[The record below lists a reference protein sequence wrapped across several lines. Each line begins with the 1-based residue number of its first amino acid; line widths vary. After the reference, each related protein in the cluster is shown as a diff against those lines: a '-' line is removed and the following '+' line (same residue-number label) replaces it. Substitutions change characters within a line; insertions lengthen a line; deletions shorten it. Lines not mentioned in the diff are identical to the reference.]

1 MFFKSARRGLIIEFN
16 PHRTL
21 VAGLAEWDAKAL
33 LIDSMVEFEAQ
44 DSVGLRRWLHEFQER
59 SLVPAYCGFAPRDW
73 LLVRDSV
80 SPRRLTEPEYLSEL
94 ARDKLKL
101 TNPEEWHIDLLHP
114 LEGAQIV
121 PEGAQRPV
129 LISGVS
135 LASVREIQQ
144 QLLDYGILPYR
155 LEVGVLPTLGAII
168 DYNERRDDSRA
179 TVIIDVGP
187 QQTNAWILGKEGV
200 HTPAPIK
207 IGYDVIEKAALKEF
221 GLTTTLEVQ
230 QRLMDV
236 EEELLLRSTRLIRPL
251 ARELKPVFDSFEMTT
266 GQRVGEL
273 HCVYLPPWLAW
284 LPEPLATGTGLEP
297 FAIDCNEWL
306 KTVNVRVA
314 PELVFPP
321 HWFSTLALVAE
332 LGAVPANAN
341 QQ

>member
-21 VAGLAEWDAKAL
+21 VAGLAAWDAKPAF
-33 LIDSMVEFEAQ
+33 IETMAEFEAQ
-44 DSVGLRRWLHEFQER
+44 DGVGLRRWLHEFHDR
-59 SLVPAYCGFAPRDW
+59 SLVPAYCSFMPRDW

-80 SPRRLTEPEYLSEL
+80 SPRRLNEPEYLSEL

-101 TNPEEWHIDLLHP
+101 TNPDDWHIHLLHP
-114 LEGAQIV
+114 LEGDQIA
-121 PEGAQRPV
+121 PEGAARPV

-135 LASVREIQQ
+135 LTSVRETQQ
-144 QLLDYGILPYR
+144 QLLDYGVLPYR
-155 LEVGVLPTLGAII
+155 LEVGVLPALGAII
-168 DYNERRDDSRA
+168 DYNERRDDPRA
-179 TVIIDVGP
+179 TVIIEVGA

-200 HTPAPIK
+200 HTPASIK
-207 IGYDVIEKAALKEF
+207 IGYEAIEKAALKEF
-221 GLTTTLEVQ
+221 NLTTADEVH
-230 QRLMDV
+230 QRLMEV

-273 HCVYLPPWLAW
+273 HCIYLPPWLGW
-284 LPEPLATGTGLEP
+284 LPETLATGTGLEP

-306 KTVNVRVA
+306 KTVNVHAA

-321 HWFSTLALVAE
+321 HWFSALSLVAE
-332 LGAVPANAN
+332 LGATPANAG
-341 QQ
+341 Q

>member
-1 MFFKSARRGLIIEFN
+1 MA
-16 PHRTL
+16 
-21 VAGLAEWDAKAL
+21 
-33 LIDSMVEFEAQ
+33 EFEAQ
-44 DSVGLRRWLHEFQER
+44 DGVGLRRWLHEFHER
-59 SLVPAYCGFAPRDW
+59 SLMPAYCAFVPRDW

-80 SPRRLTEPEYLSEL
+80 APRRLVEPEFLSEL

-101 TNPEEWHIDLLHP
+101 SNPEEWHIHLLHP
-114 LEGAQIV
+114 LEGDQIA
-121 PEGAQRPV
+121 PEGAPRPV

-135 LASVREIQQ
+135 HAGVRETQQ

-155 LEVGVLPTLGAII
+155 LEIGVLPTLGAII

-179 TVIIDVGP
+179 TVIIEVGAH
-187 QQTNAWILGKEGV
+187 QTNAWILGKEGV

-207 IGYDVIEKAALKEF
+207 IGYEVIEKAALKEF
-221 GLTTTLEVQ
+221 NLTTLDEAHA
-230 QRLMDV
+230 RMMDV

-273 HCVYLPPWLAW
+273 HCIYLPPWLAW

-297 FAIDCNEWL
+297 FAINCNEWL
-306 KTVNVRVA
+306 KTVNVRAA

-321 HWFSTLALVAE
+321 HWFSALALVAE
-332 LGAVPANAN
+332 LGVASTNAD
-341 QQ
+341 QH